1 MASKKKIA
9 GPYIWHVKDE
19 EPLKTKREVQ
29 KHWRT
34 PYFLESSLANRIEAN
49 ESFEFWK
56 GTKKRVLQYKAALR
70 IPRAPSKRKVTFHL
84 VYSTNWICTE
94 KIDQS
99 MPPELQEASQRLAAR
114 QPLCCEMT
122 SLAFCSML
130 ARAASE
136 NGFEVR
142 RWPVRDRSSWLA
154 VGAAA
159 KHGEIAGPAA
169 VMLHAWHGKYE
180 KECIPAWDYYPV
192 LEAVKS
198 RGRLLYPSASL
209 DQLHSEKRYT
219 SALMPPTKFLQ
230 LRRTRNG
237 VRAGSSSVREAAGL
251 SWGGYAVRRLR
262 PEEVPDFVERRLV
275 PKMPEEATELTVLL
289 QAKIDLV
296 GELRWTVV
304 DGKLR
309 GRGWTTLGNPQLGR
323 PAITGGYKNEAM
335 CRSALQR
342 SGLAKDAAG
351 RRQLEESFRLRQS
364 TIYSCAP
371 ACLENLSSSWVG
383 QDEFDALTSRG
394 GSAVRALKQRVRWA
408 TGIGIF
414 RQSLI
419 RDGCVLKEQDK
430 LEFPMDLQLVVAPCL
445 IKMSRRDF
453 LEMQS
458 AVRRDDTQR
467 LEVVLGKGLLITAGA
482 GISGAQREAFELGNV
497 AVTNF
502 LLQAGVDVN
511 EPGDDGRAPLHW
523 VCRRGHVRVLQALL
537 EARASVNVTDSRNA
551 TPLFL
556 AADSG
561 KVEAVQMLIQ
571 GAADLD
577 QATASGTTAL
587 QIALGNRRLDIA
599 RLLLEARAD
608 WSSSPDSHQAPALLI
623 ASEQFDWYMVCV
635 LLDAKASID
644 AVDSLGRTA
653 LHHAFL
659 KPQDVES
666 MEMARL
672 LIERTADVNKTR
684 AGLSDRVHLLV
695 EAKADLNLQNCRAE
709 TSLHLASRSGH
720 HEVVKQ
726 LLENRAETDLA
737 DARGRT
743 PLLRAAELGHPETVN
758 LLLAYRADVGR
769 ADVDSFTPLL
779 EAAGCGNLECTRL
792 LIQAGADVNR
802 ACLPTGATPLH
813 IAQKHGKDAVSTL
826 LTDAGASGA
835 GSAGYPGK

>member
-1 MASKKKIA
+1 MGRAVAAATLCSR
-9 GPYIWHVKDE
+9 P
-19 EPLKTKREVQ
+19 R
-29 KHWRT
+29 
-34 PYFLESSLANRIEAN
+34 
-49 ESFEFWK
+49 K

-237 VRAGSSSVREAAGL
+237 VRAGSSSVREAAVRAIQELRAQTKSKGLSLENVVVKQGL

-275 PKMPEEATELTVLL
+275 PKMPQEATELTVLF

-351 RRQLEESFRLRQS
+351 RRQLEESFRS
-364 TIYSCAP
+364 KV
-371 ACLENLSSSWVG
+371 E
-383 QDEFDALTSRG
+383 E
-394 GSAVRALKQRVRWA
+394 
-408 TGIGIF
+408 
-414 RQSLI
+414 
-419 RDGCVLKEQDK
+419 
-430 LEFPMDLQLVVAPCL
+430 VVAEAAA
-445 IKMSRRDF
+445 D
-453 LEMQS
+453 
-458 AVRRDDTQR
+458 AGG
-467 LEVVLGKGLLITAGA
+467 EVPQYLRVDLL
-482 GISGAQREAFELGNV
+482 
-497 AVTNF
+497 
-502 LLQAGVDVN
+502 VDKQ
-511 EPGDDGRAPLHW
+511 GRAWLGERESW
-523 VCRRGHVRVLQALL
+523 G
-537 EARASVNVTDSRNA
+537 
-551 TPLFL
+551 
-556 AADSG
+556 
-561 KVEAVQMLIQ
+561 
-571 GAADLD
+571 ADLVRN
-577 QATASGTTAL
+577 QE
-587 QIALGNRRLDIA
+587 N
-599 RLLLEARAD
+599 
-608 WSSSPDSHQAPALLI
+608 P
-623 ASEQFDWYMVCV
+623 
-635 LLDAKASID
+635 
-644 AVDSLGRTA
+644 LGRTDPTKA
-653 LHHAFL
+653 EL
-659 KPQDVES
+659 
-666 MEMARL
+666 ARA
-672 LIERTADVNKTR
+672 IVR
-684 AGLSDRVHLLV
+684 
-695 EAKADLNLQNCRAE
+695 
-709 TSLHLASRSGH
+709 
-720 HEVVKQ
+720 
-726 LLENRAETDLA
+726 
-737 DARGRT
+737 
-743 PLLRAAELGHPETVN
+743 RAAQL
-758 LLLAYRADVGR
+758 
-769 ADVDSFTPLL
+769 
-779 EAAGCGNLECTRL
+779 
-792 LIQAGADVNR
+792 
-802 ACLPTGATPLH
+802 
-813 IAQKHGKDAVSTL
+813 
-826 LTDAGASGA
+826 
-835 GSAGYPGK
+835 